1 MLYCT
6 FVACLLWNT
15 SHKGGQLL
23 QDMAVAGDEAGMVAA
38 LAGAAGVVI
47 YSVKKHA
54 AALRGQPAWH
64 ISQQLRLC
72 HMWPACAVAITADGS
87 TLAAAAL
94 GGQLFVW
101 NLRQGLDA
109 PQLELQVQVPSERV
123 TSMALSPG
131 GARLAA
137 AVWGGSTYLYCQHS
151 SIERK
156 GAPGD
161 LVMPAPQAASAA
173 QQASPEVDTQ
183 QTLVHPVQKGADGS
197 GQLGIAEAKSKAAEL
212 VPSASG
218 VSPHA
223 GLARR
228 EGLLLGPGRSGAEE
242 PEAVHAA
249 AAPVG
254 EAVSRLAG
262 INHGV
267 RGEHYIQAN
276 GRKSAEH
283 IQLDCIEPCA
293 ARHSCV
299 LHQNLVIRQ
308 HAPS

>member
-1 MLYCT
+1 M
-6 FVACLLWNT
+6 
-15 SHKGGQLL
+15 
-23 QDMAVAGDEAGMVAA
+23 
-38 LAGAAGVVI
+38 VI

-228 EGLLLGPGRSGAEE
+228 EGQALLLGPGRGGAEE
-242 PEAVHAA
+242 PEAVHTA

>member
-1 MLYCT
+1 
-6 FVACLLWNT
+6 
-15 SHKGGQLL
+15 
-23 QDMAVAGDEAGMVAA
+23 
-38 LAGAAGVVI
+38 
-47 YSVKKHA
+47 
-54 AALRGQPAWH
+54 
-64 ISQQLRLC
+64 
-72 HMWPACAVAITADGS
+72 MWPACAVAITADGS

-218 VSPHA
+218 VSPQC
-223 GLARR
+223 R
-228 EGLLLGPGRSGAEE
+228 LG
-242 PEAVHAA
+242 
-249 AAPVG
+249 
-254 EAVSRLAG
+254 
-262 INHGV
+262 
-267 RGEHYIQAN
+267 
-276 GRKSAEH
+276 
-283 IQLDCIEPCA
+283 
-293 ARHSCV
+293 
-299 LHQNLVIRQ
+299 
-308 HAPS
+308 